1 MTTRLLLG
9 VLLLAACRR
18 DSTTLQGETDAKQV
32 NVATKVPGRVD
43 SLFVR
48 EGDSVRRG
56 QIVATLDG
64 PEIRAKAAQALAA
77 RDAARAIRDKAR
89 NGSREEDVRA
99 ARNNWLR
106 AVASATIAETTYA
119 RLDRLQREGVVPVQK
134 RDEAEAS
141 LRASREGA
149 EAAKAQYDLAT
160 AGARSEDRTAA
171 FADLRR
177 AEGAVAEAESYVSE
191 NELRSAVNGQVLLK
205 IVEQGEL
212 VSPGQPVVTI
222 VDLTDQWITLN
233 LREDRLAGL
242 RIGDTLLATIPA
254 VDSAVHPFAVYYI
267 SPLGAFATWR
277 ATREAG
283 GFDVRTFEVRA
294 RPTQPLAAL
303 RPGMS
308 ALVQLAH
315 ESASVSGLTAV
326 VRRELRRL
334 RGLPDAL
341 GAAGPHPGGDDPVAR
356 GRVRIRG
363 GSRPAG
369 GRARSRPERNLA
381 RRFPLGRG
389 HPRRASWPAT
399 SRIWVPRGRPCS
411 SGRCTACWSSRVTSS
426 ATSSGV
432 VHPTSRSSTTRSISR
447 RAATCRPTCPGE
459 RRRRRRCLRP
469 SAAGS
474 PRRSGWTCGR
484 CSIPRRAT
492 LRPWGSS

>member
-1 MTTRLLLG
+1 MTIRLLFS
-9 VLLLAACRR
+9 VLLLAACGR
-18 DSTTLQGETDAKQV
+18 DSVTLQGETDAKQV

-43 SLFVR
+43 SLYVQ

-56 QIVATLDG
+56 QVVATLDG
-64 PEIRAKAAQALAA
+64 PEIRAKAAQAVAA

-89 NGSREEDVRA
+89 HGSREEDIRA

-141 LRASREGA
+141 LRANREGA
-149 EAAKAQYDLAT
+149 EAAKAQFDLAT
-160 AGARSEDRTAA
+160 AGARSEDRAAA

-308 ALVQLAH
+308 ALVH
-315 ESASVSGLTAV
+315 WPTK
-326 VRRELRRL
+326 
-334 RGLPDAL
+334 
-341 GAAGPHPGGDDPVAR
+341 
-356 GRVRIRG
+356 
-363 GSRPAG
+363 
-369 GRARSRPERNLA
+369 A
-381 RRFPLGRG
+381 RR
-389 HPRRASWPAT
+389 
-399 SRIWVPRGRPCS
+399 
-411 SGRCTACWSSRVTSS
+411 
-426 ATSSGV
+426 
-432 VHPTSRSSTTRSISR
+432 
-447 RAATCRPTCPGE
+447 
-459 RRRRRRCLRP
+459 
-469 SAAGS
+469 
-474 PRRSGWTCGR
+474 
-484 CSIPRRAT
+484 
-492 LRPWGSS
+492 